1 VPHASRDGTRAIVP
15 AGTLDDV
22 PPGKPSVHG
31 YWSSRVSWVDIDESD
46 LPCTD

>member
-1 VPHASRDGTRAIVP
+1 VP

-31 YWSSRVSWVDIDESD
+31 YWSSRVTWVDIDESD